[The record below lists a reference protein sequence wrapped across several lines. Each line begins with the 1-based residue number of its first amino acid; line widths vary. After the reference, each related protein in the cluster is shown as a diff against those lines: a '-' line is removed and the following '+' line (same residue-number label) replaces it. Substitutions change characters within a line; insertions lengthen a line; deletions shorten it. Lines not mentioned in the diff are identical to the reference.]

1 MESKAILKTIEEIK
15 CEAEKLYNNKDSY
28 GSTKISK
35 KATKKKTLKAI
46 FPISGQP
53 HFNLFI
59 NDKIYGSFLFN
70 GKEWIMG

>member
-15 CEAEKLYNNKDSY
+15 QEAEKLYNSKDIFS
-28 GSTKISK
+28 STKISK

-46 FPISGQP
+46 FPITGKP
-53 HFNLFI
+53 HFNLYI

-70 GKEWIMG
+70 GEEWKMG

>member
-15 CEAEKLYNNKDSY
+15 QEAEKLYKNKDIF

-35 KATKKKTLKAI
+35 KATKKKNLKAI
-46 FPISGQP
+46 FPIPGQP

-59 NDKIYGSFLFN
+59 NDKIHGSFLFN
-70 GKEWIMG
+70 GKEWKMG